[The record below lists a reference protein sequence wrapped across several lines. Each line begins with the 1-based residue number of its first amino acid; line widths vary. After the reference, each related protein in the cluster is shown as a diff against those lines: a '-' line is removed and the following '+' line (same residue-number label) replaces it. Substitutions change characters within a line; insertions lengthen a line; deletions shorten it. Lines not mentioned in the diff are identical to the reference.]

1 MTVNES
7 HFLNI
12 KFMSIYN
19 SSQKPNFWLYYS
31 PALVFVLPGL
41 FLLAYFFKD
50 DTVVI
55 EKFQLK

>member
-1 MTVNES
+1 
-7 HFLNI
+7 
-12 KFMSIYN
+12 MSIYN